1 MFTQLQKLKLMGFTP
16 TVILDIGAHNG
27 SWTKSMLEIY
37 NDCEY
42 YIFEAN
48 DYETLDTLRNFSNV
62 KIYKNIILNDK
73 IKEVEWYSNESTGDS
88 FFKEKTIF
96 YEHIIPSKRKTIDL
110 NTFLK
115 NNNVLQDDVKDLFI
129 KIDCQ
134 GAEIPILKGSSTILS
149 KTTFILIEMPF
160 FGQYNENVPNFL
172 EHIKFMDSIDFIP
185 YDIVEHHY
193 INNFNMQIDML
204 FIHRNHHFNST
215 VQERLFD
222 Y

>member
-1 MFTQLQKLKLMGFTP
+1 MFKHLQKLKLMEFTP
-16 TVILDIGAHNG
+16 TAILDIGAYNG

-48 DYETLDTLRNFSNV
+48 DYETLDTLGNFSNV
-62 KIYKNIILNDK
+62 RIYKNIILNDK
-73 IKEVEWYSNESTGDS
+73 IEEVEWYSKESTGDS

-134 GAEIPILKGSSTILS
+134 GAEIAILKGSSNILS
-149 KTTFILIEMPF
+149 KTAFILLEIPF

-185 YDIVEHHY
+185 YDIVDHHY

-204 FIHRNHHFNST
+204 FIHRKHHFNSI

>member
-1 MFTQLQKLKLMGFTP
+1 M
-16 TVILDIGAHNG
+16 
-27 SWTKSMLEIY
+27 
-37 NDCEY
+37 
-42 YIFEAN
+42 
-48 DYETLDTLRNFSNV
+48 
-62 KIYKNIILNDK
+62 
-73 IKEVEWYSNESTGDS
+73 
-88 FFKEKTIF
+88 
-96 YEHIIPSKRKTIDL
+96 
-110 NTFLK
+110 K